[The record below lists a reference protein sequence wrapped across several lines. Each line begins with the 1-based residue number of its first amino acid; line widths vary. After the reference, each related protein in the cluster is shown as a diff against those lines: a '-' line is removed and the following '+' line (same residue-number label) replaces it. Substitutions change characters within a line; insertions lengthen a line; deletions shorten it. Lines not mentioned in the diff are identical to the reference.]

1 VIFSGK
7 NAHFLTREN
16 FPSMISS
23 CESREHLRQPHFESD
38 IMKKINRKFLALTTV
53 SLAIGLSLAACGGS
67 SSSDNSP
74 QTVTSTSD
82 TAIGAI
88 SGFGS
93 IIVNGVR
100 YDDSAAKVM
109 DDNGTSRSTN
119 SLGIGMMVE
128 LKGRVRDDG
137 TGTGSA
143 SDITLFSELQGP
155 ISNLNIAAGTFTV
168 LGLNVSVSAATA
180 FQDVSGLSA
189 LANGN
194 IVEVY
199 GLRSGTNIAASRIEK
214 QSPVA
219 GATVTKLRGQVSA
232 VNTASNTFTVAG
244 VTVNFANAVVTP
256 NAAAI
261 ANGSFVKVS
270 STTSSTGNTLTASRV
285 NVIGARQFA
294 LADGAKSEIQGL
306 VSNFVSAS
314 QFTVAGVTVNASN
327 ATFVRGTAAT
337 LANGARIEIKGS
349 VANDVLNARL
359 VKFEDGSGVDE
370 FRLFGVVSNFVSL
383 SNFVVRGVT
392 VDASATGILFE
403 RGTAAQIANGS
414 TLEVEGS
421 LLSTANGSIL
431 KASKVKFENG
441 ISLAPTPTSA
451 VGTEVEFKGTVSS
464 ISGDTLVIGTR
475 TIKLSASTVY
485 RKVTRAQLVSGTF
498 VEIKGTTQA
507 DGSVA
512 AARVSLED

>member
-1 VIFSGK
+1 MK
-7 NAHFLTREN
+7 Y
-16 FPSMISS
+16 IS
-23 CESREHLRQPHFESD
+23 
-38 IMKKINRKFLALTTV
+38 KKFLAFTSVTV
-53 SLAIGLSLAACGGS
+53 AIGLTVAACGGGS
-67 SSSDNSP
+67 SSVGTP
-74 QTVTSTSD
+74 QATATSD

-109 DDNGTSRSTN
+109 DDNGTSRSTS
-119 SLGIGMMVE
+119 SLGMGMMVE
-128 LKGRVRDDG
+128 VKGSVRDDG
-137 TGTGSA
+137 SGTGSA

-155 ISNLNIAAGTFTV
+155 ISNLNVAAGTFTV
-168 LGLNVSVSAATA
+168 LGLTVSASAATA

-199 GLRSGTNIAASRIEK
+199 GLRSGTSIVASRIEK
-214 QSPVA
+214 QSPVV
-219 GATVTKLRGQVSA
+219 GATVTKLRGQVAA
-232 VNTASNTFTVAG
+232 VNTAANTFTVSG

-261 ANGSFVKVS
+261 TTGSFVKVS
-270 STTSSTGNTLTASRV
+270 STTAAVGNTLTASRV
-285 NVIGARQFA
+285 NVIGVRQFE
-294 LADGAKSEIQGL
+294 LANGAKSEIQGL
-306 VSNFVSAS
+306 ISNFVSTS

-359 VKFEDGSGVDE
+359 IKFEDGSGVDE
-370 FRLFGVVSNFVSL
+370 FRLFGAVSNFVSL

-392 VDASATGILFE
+392 VDASAAGILFE

-421 LLSTANGSIL
+421 LQSTATGSVL

-441 ISLAPTPTSA
+441 VSLTPTPTSA
-451 VGTEVEFKGTVSS
+451 VGSEVEFKGTVASVT
-464 ISGDTLVIGTR
+464 GDTLVIGTR

-498 VEIKGTTQA
+498 VEVKGTLQA